1 MLEFPLGDSSPEGC
15 GRDSGRD
22 NGIGEDALN
31 GSTSWEPAF
40 AESALFDRGPNDHS
54 PDDPGFFPAGLSEE
68 DGPPQGMWLTATAW
82 LPPDLLSAMAT
93 GGGGGFG
100 QGGALDEL
108 PPGPALTTF
117 TAEAVSG
124 IAGTGLSAPGPG
136 QAGEYP
142 PAGLGQLRDDDL
154 IGVIRSYRRQASA
167 AQAGELAAVAELA
180 SRRHAEARDDGVR
193 DSLAADAATDEVAAA
208 LILTGRAAQVLTDRA
223 VTFRNLPRTLS
234 ALATGQ
240 IDMARALVLLTGL
253 AGQEPEL
260 VGSVEAQVIDRAAA
274 QTTSQLRASLNRA
287 LLATDPAAA
296 DKRRHAEEK
305 CARVEQTPEPGGV
318 TAALT
323 GRYLPVTAAV
333 AAWNRV
339 NALAQ
344 ELRAAGAAGNLDELR
359 VQVFLAL
366 LNGQAIGASDGV
378 APDADGV
385 DRGGGVDGVDGV
397 DGDTGATSG
406 QPDDDARPEDTGGD
420 QDCEASEQP
429 EPTGTG
435 QSGEARRK
443 AGADAF
449 ALLAKLVGTGP
460 PDSAPPDSA
469 PPDSAPPDGAVQVT
483 GGGEPAGTG
492 QVERTSLLAGTNQL
506 TGPVRLTGTV
516 NLTVPLATLLG
527 LGDAPGELG
536 AFGPVTAYTAREI
549 GFAALEAPAVR
560 WCVTVTDDDGVP
572 IGHGC
577 AQPRVRKRKATGG
590 EPGEW
595 AFIVKLR
602 ALAMNDC
609 RHERESRNY
618 RPPPSLRH
626 LLQIRNQRCTFA
638 GCRMPAAR
646 CDDDH
651 TTPYDKG
658 GRTCECNLGPLCRHH
673 HRVKQRQG
681 WRLEQP
687 EPGVLAWG
695 NPVGLE
701 ILHGPDDV
709 CRGLIDRG
717 HQGRRGSPWGPTP
730 AGNRLEI

>member
-15 GRDSGRD
+15 GRDT
-22 NGIGEDALN
+22 GIGEDSLS
-31 GSTSWEPAF
+31 GSASQESAF

-54 PDDPGFFPAGLSEE
+54 PDDPGFFPPDLSVE

-82 LPPDLLSAMAT
+82 LPPDLLSAMAA
-93 GGGGGFG
+93 GGGAGFG

-117 TAEAVSG
+117 TAEAVG
-124 IAGTGLSAPGPG
+124 GVAGTGLSAPEPG

-142 PAGLGQLRDDDL
+142 PAGLGQLHDDDL

-193 DSLAADAATDEVAAA
+193 ESLAADAATDEVAAA
-208 LILTGRAAQVLTDRA
+208 LTLTGRAAQMLTDRA
-223 VTFRNLPRTLS
+223 VEFRKLPMTLS

-240 IDMARALVLLTGL
+240 IDMAKALVLLTGL

-287 LLATDPAAA
+287 LLAADPAAA
-296 DKRRHAEEK
+296 DKRRQAEEK

-344 ELRAAGAAGNLDELR
+344 ELRTAGAAGNLDELR

-366 LNGQAIGASDGV
+366 LNGQAIGASEGV
-378 APDADGV
+378 APNAGGV
-385 DRGGGVDGVDGV
+385 DRDSGV

-406 QPDDDARPEDTGGD
+406 QPDDDASQGNVGGD

-429 EPTGTG
+429 GPTGAG
-435 QSGEARRK
+435 QSGEARRQ

-460 PDSAPPDSA
+460 PDSVQPDREA
-469 PPDSAPPDGAVQVT
+469 QVT
-483 GGGEPAGTG
+483 GGGKPTGTG
-492 QVERTSLLAGTNQL
+492 QPDTASRLAGVDQL
-506 TGPVRLTGTV
+506 TGPARLTGTV

-549 GFAALEAPAVR
+549 GFTALEAPAVR

-572 IGHGC
+572 VGHGC
-577 AQPRVRKRKATGG
+577 AQPRVRKRKASDG

-602 ALAMNDC
+602 ALAMDDC

-687 EPGVLAWG
+687 EPGVLAWVTPSG
-695 NPVGLE
+695 
-701 ILHGPDDV
+701 
-709 CRGLIDRG
+709 
-717 HQGRRGSPWGPTP
+717 WKYFTGPTMY
-730 AGNRLEI
+730 AAA